1 MSWTPTLMIERCRS
15 FVVVGVL
22 CSLALVAPAQPRP
35 AATPA
40 EKPAASVQLVSLHT
54 ADSVRLDGVLY
65 QPLKPTPVG
74 LMLVHGYGGTFYG
87 AYFRQLGQAAAERG
101 ITTLAL
107 NMRDH
112 DNGPKTSDFTDNQT
126 DIATGVAQLRSLGI
140 SQIVLLG
147 QSMGTNRVL
156 YYEAA
161 AADPAIAATVLVSG
175 PGNLFQ
181 WNVWQFGHEKAQQSV
196 DEALRMRADGHDR
209 DLMLVDLGP
218 LGKAL
223 YTPRYLLSLRG
234 PEAKSDP
241 YQNIAKV
248 KNPVLILQ
256 GKADKLIEPDI
267 AERLRKAAAD
277 NPKVTLVYVE
287 GADHGFSQQ
296 QPALAE
302 RVLGWIK
309 SVVQQ

>member
-1 MSWTPTLMIERCRS
+1 MLIERCRQS
-15 FVVVGVL
+15 VVAGIIFIL
-22 CSLALVAPAQPRP
+22 GALAVAQTRPRP
-35 AATPA
+35 EPA
-40 EKPAASVQLVSLHT
+40 EKSAACAQLISLRT
-54 ADSVRLDGVLY
+54 PDAVRLEGVLY
-65 QPLKPTPVG
+65 RPLQPGPIG
-74 LMLVHGYGGTFYG
+74 LMLVHGYGGHFYG
-87 AYFRQLGQAAAERG
+87 AYFPLLAQAAAEQG

-112 DNGPKTSDFTDNQT
+112 DTGPKVSDFADNQT
-126 DIATGVAQLRSLGI
+126 DIATGVAHLRSLGVRK
-140 SQIVLLG
+140 IVLLG

-156 YYEAA
+156 YYQAA
-161 AADPAIAATVLVSG
+161 SADPGIMATVLVSG

-181 WNVWQFGHEKAQQSV
+181 WNVWQFGREKAQASV
-196 DEALRMRADGHDR
+196 DEALRLHAAGHDR
-209 DLMLVDLGP
+209 DFMVIDLGP

-234 PEAKSDP
+234 PEAKSNP
-241 YQNIAKV
+241 YQNISQV

-256 GKADKLIEPDI
+256 GEADKLIEPDI
-267 AERLRKAAAD
+267 AERLHKAAAG
-277 NPKVTLVYVE
+277 NPKVTVVYVE

-309 SVVQQ
+309 SVVPQ

>member
-1 MSWTPTLMIERCRS
+1 MIERCRQS
-15 FVVVGVL
+15 VVAGII
-22 CSLALVAPAQPRP
+22 CILAVVAPAQTRP
-35 AATPA
+35 AVAPA
-40 EKPAASVQLVSLHT
+40 EKPAVSVQLISLHT
-54 ADSVRLDGVLY
+54 SDSVRLDGVLY
-65 QPLKPTPVG
+65 QPLKPGPVG

-87 AYFRQLGQAAAERG
+87 AYFRQLGQAVAEQG

-112 DNGPKTSDFTDNQT
+112 DTGPKASDFTDNQA
-126 DIATGVAQLRSLGI
+126 DIAAGVAHLHSLGLRK
-140 SQIVLLG
+140 IVLLG
-147 QSMGTNRVL
+147 QSMGANRVL
-156 YYEAA
+156 YYQAA
-161 AADPAIAATVLVSG
+161 APDPIIAATVLVSG

-181 WNVWQFGHEKAQQSV
+181 WNVWQFGREKAQESV
-196 DEALRMRADGHDR
+196 DEALRLRAAGHDR

-241 YQNIAKV
+241 YQNISKV

-267 AERLRKAAAD
+267 AERLHKAAAD
-277 NPKVTLVYVE
+277 NPRVIVVYVE
-287 GADHGFSQQ
+287 GADHGFSQHQ
-296 QPALAE
+296 SVLAE

-309 SVVQQ
+309 SAVPE

>member
-1 MSWTPTLMIERCRS
+1 MSWAPPSMLERRRQS
-15 FVVVGVL
+15 VVAGIVCIIAV
-22 CSLALVAPAQPRP
+22 VASAQTRP
-35 AATPA
+35 SVPPA
-40 EKPAASVQLVSLHT
+40 EKPAVSVQLISLRT
-54 ADSVRLDGVLY
+54 SDSVRLDGVLY
-65 QPLKPTPVG
+65 QPAKPEPVG

-87 AYFRQLGQAAAERG
+87 AYFRQLAQAAAEQG

-112 DNGPKTSDFTDNQT
+112 DNGPKVSDFTDNQT
-126 DIATGVAQLRSLGI
+126 DIATGVAYLRGLGVGK
-140 SQIVLLG
+140 IVLLG

-156 YYEAA
+156 YYEAV
-161 AADPAIAATVLVSG
+161 AADPIIAATVLVSG

-181 WNVWQFGHEKAQQSV
+181 WNVWQFGREKAQASV
-196 DEALRMRADGHDR
+196 DEALRMRAAAHDR
-209 DLMLVDLGP
+209 DLMLIDLGP

-223 YTPRYLLSLRG
+223 YTPRYLLSMRG

-241 YQNIAKV
+241 YQNISKV
-248 KNPVLILQ
+248 RNPVLILQ

-267 AERLRKAAAD
+267 AERLRKAATD
-277 NPKVTLVYVE
+277 NPKVTVVYIE

-302 RVLGWIK
+302 RVLSWIK
-309 SVVQQ
+309 SAVAE

>member
-1 MSWTPTLMIERCRS
+1 MAVRAELI
-15 FVVVGVL
+15 
-22 CSLALVAPAQPRP
+22 SLR
-35 AATPA
+35 T
-40 EKPAASVQLVSLHT
+40 S
-54 ADSVRLDGVLY
+54 DGVRLDGVLY
-65 QPLKPTPVG
+65 QPAKPGPAG
-74 LMLVHGYGGTFYG
+74 LMLVHGYGGHFYG
-87 AYFRQLGQAAAERG
+87 AYFPLLAQAAAEQG

-112 DNGPKTSDFTDNQT
+112 DTGPKVSDFADNQT
-126 DIATGVAQLRSLGI
+126 DIATGVAHLGSLGLRK
-140 SQIVLLG
+140 IVLLG

-161 AADPAIAATVLVSG
+161 SADPAIVATVLVSG

-181 WNVWQFGHEKAQQSV
+181 WNVWQFGREKAQQTV
-196 DEALRMRADGHDR
+196 DEALRMRAAGHDR

-241 YQNIAKV
+241 YQNISKV
-248 KNPVLILQ
+248 KTPVLILQ
-256 GKADKLIEPDI
+256 GKADKLVEPDI
-267 AERLRKAAAD
+267 AERLRKAAGD
-277 NPKVTLVYVE
+277 NPKVAVAYVE

-296 QPALAE
+296 QSALVE

-309 SVVQQ
+309 AVAAH